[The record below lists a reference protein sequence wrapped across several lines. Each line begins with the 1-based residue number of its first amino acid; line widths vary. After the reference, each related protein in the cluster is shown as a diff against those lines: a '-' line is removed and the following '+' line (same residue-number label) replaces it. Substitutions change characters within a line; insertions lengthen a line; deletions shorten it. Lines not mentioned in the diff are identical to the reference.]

1 MVLQAAKGTCL
12 LPKGPQNWDNQ
23 FVTWPTHSPGQVS
36 THGIS
41 LFRSVPPKSIGLN
54 QLFFFPS
61 YLIMC
66 ISFVQLWLHRSP
78 FPCFQLVFSEN
89 CSMCRYIFD
98 VIVGGDELH
107 ILLLWHLDLLL
118 SCTLLV
124 LSQNFVRQ
132 NTQYWSLNLLI
143 TFEVVSSLRAK
154 FLLY

>member
-1 MVLQAAKGTCL
+1 
-12 LPKGPQNWDNQ
+12 
-23 FVTWPTHSPGQVS
+23 
-36 THGIS
+36 
-41 LFRSVPPKSIGLN
+41 
-54 QLFFFPS
+54 
-61 YLIMC
+61 
-66 ISFVQLWLHRSP
+66 
-78 FPCFQLVFSEN
+78 
-89 CSMCRYIFD
+89 MCRYIFD